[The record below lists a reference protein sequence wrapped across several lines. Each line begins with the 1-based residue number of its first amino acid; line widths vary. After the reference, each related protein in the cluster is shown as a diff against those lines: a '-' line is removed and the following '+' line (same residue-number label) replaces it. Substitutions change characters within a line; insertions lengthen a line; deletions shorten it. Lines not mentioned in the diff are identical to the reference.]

1 MIGICCSSG
10 SGTSSMSGVSPGRGA
25 TTRWALYDGSR
36 STRHCGR
43 QSLSQQ
49 QARWVGWYSSTSRL
63 MNSSS
68 PRTALTGIPFGATTL
83 SGTPKKARKYSE
95 AVSSSISREFTP
107 GV

>member
-1 MIGICCSSG
+1 
-10 SGTSSMSGVSPGRGA
+10 
-25 TTRWALYDGSR
+25 
-36 STRHCGR
+36 
-43 QSLSQQ
+43 
-49 QARWVGWYSSTSRL
+49 

-95 AVSSSISREFTP
+95 AVSSSISREVTP